1 MVGKTLSP
9 HLMRLL
15 RPLWVA
21 VVLLPAVSAIA
32 APSVPTRSPFG
43 QGHVQ
48 PVASPKAPV
57 HTVAATKVRRAPF
70 PTPVSRIDVFSAED
84 IARSGKGDLSSLF
97 AGHFT
102 GSR

>member
-1 MVGKTLSP
+1 MKVGKTLSP

-21 VVLLPAVSAIA
+21 VVLLPAVSAVA
-32 APSVPTRSPFG
+32 APSVVTRSPFG
-43 QGHVQ
+43 RGHVQ
-48 PVASPKAPV
+48 PVASPKAPAP
-57 HTVAATKVRRAPF
+57 TAAAKVRRPAF
-70 PTPVSRIDVFSAED
+70 PTSVSRIDVFSAED